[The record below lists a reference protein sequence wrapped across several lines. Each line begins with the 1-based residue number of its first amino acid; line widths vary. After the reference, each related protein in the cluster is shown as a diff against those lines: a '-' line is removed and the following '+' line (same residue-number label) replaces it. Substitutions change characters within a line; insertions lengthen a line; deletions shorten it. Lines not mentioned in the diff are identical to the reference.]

1 MAKDFLN
8 AGILGGGV
16 GTAGKSG
23 FRAVRTE
30 YIGSP
35 DYNPRFFETFPTVW
49 ASGYAFRKALE
60 QGNETAIEEWA
71 TLFLLHYFGVLHLSN
86 FDQNVLESKYDR
98 DLWLALHGTFPVSK
112 RKTNFFRSGFCKPM
126 IM

>member
-98 DLWLALHGTFPVSK
+98 DLWLALHGTFPRIKEENELAFS
-112 RKTNFFRSGFCKPM
+112 RAFADG
-126 IM
+126 